1 MPEGGLRINRS
12 QLQQVFGD
20 DFEALRQFEVL
31 MEQINDWSDIGFP
44 ASGVTVDVTNFA
56 DILSGTDTNVQLA
69 LDTLDD
75 HNHDGRYYT
84 EAEINAFLALYYTK
98 IQLDAGQ
105 LDNRYYTETEV
116 DSKIHFDRTGTI
128 IAPKVAGDSVEIDGS
143 LRLTEVVFVSAPSQL
158 PAAVAG
164 VITLLADTTYYFTT
178 SIDLTGDRL
187 VGAANTCLLG
197 ASSENATITS
207 TGLGVSVALFT
218 TDYTTPIRHISIS
231 DVGTAIDIDGSRSG
245 TAVALDWTGVNFSN
259 VPTIGTIKDVDN
271 WIYSK
276 GAFLNSQGL
285 IFDGSIGTVGVDN
298 SIFSGDGS
306 AGSIMSLLATAT
318 ITRRFRIIYS
328 SIIAFT
334 STVGLDISTSATVP
348 SEGYILDTINFAG
361 GGTYTTGVPYTDDK
375 ARFVGVRGVSNSA
388 EIGAYYMIANAT
400 VTTITTIST
409 PVKILGTTTLN
420 TTSQKF
426 THTSNRATYVG
437 ALTRIFKVSAIA
449 SFTSGNNINIS
460 LFIAKNGVVDPASEM
475 QATTDGVGRSESIAV
490 QTIAELATGDYF
502 EVWIE
507 NNSGTNNI
515 TVEYLSLIALGVA
528 A

>member
-187 VGAANTCLLG
+187 VGADNTCLLG

-231 DVGTAIDIDGSRSG
+231 DV
-245 TAVALDWTGVNFSN
+245 
-259 VPTIGTIKDVDN
+259 
-271 WIYSK
+271 
-276 GAFLNSQGL
+276 
-285 IFDGSIGTVGVDN
+285 
-298 SIFSGDGS
+298 
-306 AGSIMSLLATAT
+306 
-318 ITRRFRIIYS
+318 
-328 SIIAFT
+328 
-334 STVGLDISTSATVP
+334 
-348 SEGYILDTINFAG
+348 
-361 GGTYTTGVPYTDDK
+361 
-375 ARFVGVRGVSNSA
+375 
-388 EIGAYYMIANAT
+388 
-400 VTTITTIST
+400 
-409 PVKILGTTTLN
+409 
-420 TTSQKF
+420 
-426 THTSNRATYVG
+426 
-437 ALTRIFKVSAIA
+437 
-449 SFTSGNNINIS
+449 
-460 LFIAKNGVVDPASEM
+460 
-475 QATTDGVGRSESIAV
+475 
-490 QTIAELATGDYF
+490 
-502 EVWIE
+502 
-507 NNSGTNNI
+507 
-515 TVEYLSLIALGVA
+515 
-528 A
+528 